1 MSTVDTGPAVETRQ
15 VVLDEIRA
23 GDKFVLVTHENPDG
37 DALGSLVGMQRLLV
51 TLGKDSVMF
60 MAADEFPLPYE
71 YRFFDFEGLQSH
83 PPDDLDERTIIFLDC
98 GNIDRNP
105 VGAFKGE
112 DAHILNIDHHH
123 DNTRFGTVNHVVED
137 ASCTAE
143 IVWDLL
149 NELRVEPTLEIA
161 EALYVGLVTDTGRF
175 MYENT
180 GPRAHVMAAHLI
192 DAGIDVHEIYR
203 RLYEGMPYSKLE
215 LLGRALAHVRRFDD
229 GRLTV
234 TRLTRD
240 DFRLAGAEESYSEG
254 IIDQLRS
261 VEGTKVAA
269 LARESST
276 ARAGARRSRCAPP
289 TGRSTS
295 RSSRERAAAAGT
307 ARPPAS
313 RPSCPTRS
321 SSPSCASRSP
331 PSCSVPWTASSSS
344 TSPPAR
350 PRTTSRSPSRRGL
363 GVRKAGHAGTLD
375 PFATGLLL
383 VLVGRA
389 RRAQRFLMALPKCYE
404 TVARSARRRPPATPR
419 ARSRRPARCRPRTSS
434 CPPAD
439 CASAR
444 RPTARSGGRGRRAY
458 ERARAGEDVDVP
470 EREVTVHR
478 FEQLWREGD
487 RAAFSSSARSGRTC
501 AR

>member
-15 VVLDEIRA
+15 VVLDELRA

-51 TLGKDSVMF
+51 TLDKDSVMF

-105 VGAFKGE
+105 VGAFKGD

-215 LLGRALAHVRRFDD
+215 LLGRALAHVQRFDD
-229 GRLTV
+229 GRLAF

-269 LARESST
+269 LAREIVDGSSGRKKVSLRST
-276 ARAGARRSRCAPP
+276 DGQIDVSIIARAGGGGGHRQ
-289 TGRSTS
+289 
-295 RSSRERAAAAGT
+295 AAGF
-307 ARPPAS
+307 
-313 RPSCPTRS
+313 
-321 SSPSCASRSP
+321 
-331 PSCSVPWTASSSS
+331 S
-344 TSPPAR
+344 TELS
-350 PRTTSRSPSRRGL
+350 
-363 GVRKAGHAGTLD
+363 D
-375 PFATGLLL
+375 DEL
-383 VLVGRA
+383 VAFLREQVA
-389 RRAQRFLMALPKCYE
+389 AQL
-404 TVARSARRRPPATPR
+404 
-419 ARSRRPARCRPRTSS
+419 
-434 CPPAD
+434 
-439 CASAR
+439 
-444 RPTARSGGRGRRAY
+444 
-458 ERARAGEDVDVP
+458 
-470 EREVTVHR
+470 
-478 FEQLWREGD
+478 
-487 RAAFSSSARSGRTC
+487 
-501 AR
+501 